1 MPIARSLHPMPI
13 QPKHAYPPIL
23 PLAPCLHDL
32 WISCSMLTWE
42 AHYPGHFDLG
52 GQVPPQV
59 ARDALAVSLWPEA
72 VSLWPEAVS
81 LWPEAVS
88 LWPEAVSLWPEA
100 VAAFAA
106 EYSSKPPRCGLKLLA
121 LSRLQIP
128 LRTAC
133 PPFSRAIPAGCR
145 PTRRRQVLD
154 ITHKINHN
162 ST

>member
-13 QPKHAYPPIL
+13 QPKHAHPPIL
-23 PLAPCLHDL
+23 PLAPCLHDF

-72 VSLWPEAVS
+72 VSLWPEAV
-81 LWPEAVS
+81 
-88 LWPEAVSLWPEA
+88 
-100 VAAFAA
+100 AAFAA
-106 EYSSKPPRCGLKLLA
+106 EHSSNAPRCGLKLLA
-121 LSRLQIP
+121 LGRLQIP

-133 PPFSRAIPAGCR
+133 PPFSRAIPAGFR
-145 PTRRRQVLD
+145 PTRRRQVLG

>member
-1 MPIARSLHPMPI
+1 MPIARSLRPMPI
-13 QPKHAYPPIL
+13 QPKHAHPPIL
-23 PLAPCLHDL
+23 PLAPCLHDF

-42 AHYPGHFDLG
+42 AHYPGHFDLR

-72 VSLWPEAVS
+72 VSLWPEAV
-81 LWPEAVS
+81 
-88 LWPEAVSLWPEA
+88 
-100 VAAFAA
+100 AAFAA
-106 EYSSKPPRCGLKLLA
+106 EHSSNAPRCGLKLLA
-121 LSRLQIP
+121 LGRLQIP

-133 PPFSRAIPAGCR
+133 PPFSRALPAGFR
-145 PTRRRQVLD
+145 PTRRRQVLG